1 MKQIILLLFSNCL
14 LFAAQAQTF
23 DSASV
28 DDSIFDTTPN
38 SVIEQ
43 DSELGSWLTHRFKV
57 KAGAYFPL
65 NNTNVKVGGANGNFG
80 TEIDFE
86 DDLGF
91 TSYSTSFI
99 ADLNWRVSRRST
111 VAFEYYYLGRKST
124 KKLDRE
130 INFGENTYP
139 INAEVSAFFN
149 TQIARFSYGYAFISK
164 PKIEAGVLI
173 GAHFLI
179 SDVGLRLESNFIQD
193 SEIKDNFDFVAPLP
207 DIGLWGNFGI
217 AKRME
222 LFANANYFYIQVGD
236 YTGSIISYSLSL
248 SYNVYRNLDVELGY
262 TGLNFEVDVEKQRL
276 DGVLKWGYNGP
287 SLKVAYSFG
296 RPVKF
301 KNK

>member
-1 MKQIILLLFSNCL
+1 MNRIILILILNLF
-14 LFAAQAQTF
+14 LFTVNAQT
-23 DSASV
+23 SIPQAV
-28 DDSIFDTTPN
+28 GDSIFN
-38 SVIEQ
+38 SNNNDNMHQEP
-43 DSELGSWLTHRFKV
+43 ELGSWLKHRFKV
-57 KAGAYFPL
+57 KAGVFFPL
-65 NNTNVKVGGANGNFG
+65 NNTNVKVDGANGNIG

-91 TSYSTSFI
+91 TGYSSSFI

-124 KKLDRE
+124 KTLDRE
-130 INFGENTYP
+130 INFGDNTYP
-139 INAEVSAFFN
+139 LNAEVSAFFN

-179 SDVGLRLESNFIQD
+179 SDVGLRLESNFIED
-193 SEIKDNFDFVAPLP
+193 REIKNNFDFVAPLP

-276 DGVLKWGYNGP
+276 DGALKWGYNGP
-287 SLKVAYSFG
+287 SLKLAYSFG